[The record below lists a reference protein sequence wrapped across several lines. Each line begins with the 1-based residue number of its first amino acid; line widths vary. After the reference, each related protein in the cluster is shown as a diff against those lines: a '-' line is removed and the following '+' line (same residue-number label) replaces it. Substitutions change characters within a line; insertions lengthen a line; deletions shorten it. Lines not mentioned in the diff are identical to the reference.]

1 MRCHTNTRQFF
12 ETKKII
18 LLAFPYAGDHL
29 DIDGSFI
36 VPQYLIINNCMTR
49 WTEELCL
56 DWISPGQ
63 WFPCQFVTLSVTTIA
78 TFIRNNEKN
87 LSKFVIVCKID
98 ANRLFFEI
106 LLNHVF
112 ISTFQGFSLWVEGVE
127 QFSFKGIYVSCALCS
142 CSQDDLTVR
151 FMTHPCHSTSRYSW
165 LIYIKRLMSQW
176 L

>member
-1 MRCHTNTRQFF
+1 MSYQYLTTFWDQ
-12 ETKKII
+12 KLI

-36 VPQYLIINNCMTR
+36 VPQYLIINSCMTR

-98 ANRLFFEI
+98 ANRLFFE
-106 LLNHVF
+106 LPLNHVY

-127 QFSFKGIYVSCALCS
+127 QFSFKGIMFRVRCAVAARMTWQS
-142 CSQDDLTVR
+142 VI
-151 FMTHPCHSTSRYSW
+151 MTHPCHSTSRYSW
-165 LIYIKRLMSQW
+165 LIYIKRLMSKW